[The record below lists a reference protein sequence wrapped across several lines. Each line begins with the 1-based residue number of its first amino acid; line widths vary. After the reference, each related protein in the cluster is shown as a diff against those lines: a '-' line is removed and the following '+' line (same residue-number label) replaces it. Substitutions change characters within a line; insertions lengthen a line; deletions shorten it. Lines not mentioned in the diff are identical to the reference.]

1 MNLRHPVRVSSI
13 RFTQNSANYN
23 FSGNYNLD
31 DLLND
36 LKRGTKTVEGFT
48 RGNRLQVFEKYGVL
62 YSCNNRRLCVFKEF
76 DNYIKNRY
84 PNAPRVMAYVDLVD
98 LDGCAHKITCIGIE
112 CDKINIRESPGG
124 RYRSCPS
131 ENYGDV
137 ERRRSESSDEES
149 SDEEIKKASKK
160 KANKKKAKIQP
171 LKRITHFT
179 GPRVDTK
186 TPRNLF
192 YPHWDSDSESEVS
205 DDWNFDS

>member
-1 MNLRHPVRVSSI
+1 MNSRHPVRVSSI

-76 DNYIKNRY
+76 DNYLKNRY

-98 LDGCAHKITCIGIE
+98 LDGCPHKITCIGIE
-112 CDKINIRESPGG
+112 CDRINIRDSPGG
-124 RYRSCPS
+124 RYKSCPS
-131 ENYGDV
+131 ENYDNM
-137 ERRRSESSDEES
+137 ERRRNES
-149 SDEEIKKASKK
+149 SDEEIKKKSKKKASKK
-160 KANKKKAKIQP
+160 KTKIQP
-171 LKRITHFT
+171 LKRIAHFT

-186 TPRNLF
+186 TPKNLF
-192 YPHWDSDSESEVS
+192 YPHWDSDSESDIS